1 MGPDTDLDDS
11 GPDRAARDLAEYDR
25 FRYDNFPFRATHPD
39 WLGTV
44 ARLLGLEPAAAESC
58 RVLELGCGRGGNL
71 VGLAAALP
79 GSTFVGIDHA
89 PSQIADGVAD
99 VAALGL
105 ANCELLAMDIR
116 DLPVGEGPFRPG
128 SFDVVICHGVYSWVP
143 PDVRA
148 RILTVTRQLLAPQ
161 GVAFVSFNALPGW
174 HARGMIRDA
183 LRRLVPEGP
192 ADEMASAARSLLA
205 LWAEHVPE
213 NGPLTAFVRHE
224 TELLSRL
231 SDNYLF
237 FEHLVEHNEAFHLAE
252 FVADAAAAGLGYLGD
267 ADPASM
273 TSAQLGDDGQAA
285 VDALGLDPVATEG
298 LLDVLTVRFFRRAL
312 LCRDDATRE
321 PGFDHRRLIGA
332 WVQAEMDIDHVE
344 VDLVADTP
352 VEEIDI
358 VLRDA
363 DGAVLHPED
372 PHTAAMLWVLAEQRP
387 RGMALAD
394 LANEAAR
401 RLGVAADD
409 AFVDGIVEIAHAL
422 VWRGRLDAG
431 FVLRPIALEVGERPM
446 TSALVRHQ
454 AATERRIVTTLRHEH
469 HAVDRMDVVLLR
481 NLDGTRTVD
490 DLLAP
495 VRDAQES
502 GELEVSIDD
511 APVTDHDTL
520 RELID
525 LKLERFVRA
534 ALLVDPTRVGT
545 GVL

>member
-1 MGPDTDLDDS
+1 MNPDTELDDA
-11 GPDRAARDLAEYDR
+11 GADRAARDLAEYDR

-44 ARLLGLEPAAAESC
+44 ARLLGLEPAVADSC

-89 PSQIADGVAD
+89 PSQIADGLAD
-99 VAALGL
+99 VTALGL
-105 ANCELLAMDIR
+105 ANCELVAMDIR
-116 DLPVGEGPFRPG
+116 DLPIGEAPFTPG
-128 SFDVVICHGVYSWVP
+128 SFDFVICHGVYSWVP
-143 PDVRA
+143 PDVRE
-148 RILTVTRQLLAPQ
+148 RILTATRQLLAPQ

-205 LWAEHVPE
+205 LWAEHIPE
-213 NGPLTAFVRHE
+213 TGPLTAFIRHE
-224 TELLSRL
+224 TELLARL
-231 SDNYLF
+231 SDNYLY

-252 FVADAAAAGLGYLGD
+252 FVADVEAAGLGYLGD

-285 VDALGLDPVATEG
+285 VDTLGLDPVATEG

-312 LCRDDATRE
+312 LCRAESRPERTH
-321 PGFDHRRLIGA
+321 DHRRLEGA
-332 WVQAEMDIDHVE
+332 WVQAEMEIEHVE

-387 RGMALAD
+387 RGMALD
-394 LANEAAR
+394 ELAAEAAR
-401 RLGVAADD
+401 RLGCVADAD
-409 AFVDGIVEIAHAL
+409 FVDGIVEIAHAL

-431 FVLRPIALEVGERPM
+431 FTLRPVALEIGERPM

-454 AATERRIVTTLRHEH
+454 AGAERRVVTTLRHEH

-481 NLDGTRTVD
+481 NLDGTRTVA

-495 VRDAQES
+495 VLAAQES

-511 APVTDHDTL
+511 APVTDQDTL

-525 LKLERFVRA
+525 LKLDRFVRA
-534 ALLVDPTRVGT
+534 ALLIDPTRAGT
-545 GVL
+545 GAL